1 MTDEPEPGSSTPTN
15 SPPSLARALV
25 GVWRLESTEQHL
37 ADGTVRPSP
46 LYGPN
51 GVGYLI
57 YSASGQMCVM
67 LADPSRE
74 SWTSADEP
82 TEKDLQAIHDHFV
95 AYSGRYEVNEA
106 ERVVVH
112 HIEMHV
118 TPNYIGDIAER
129 RVSLEGSLLTL
140 HLLPEE
146 LPVGTLEY
154 AFTWRRAET
163 ADFNSAKAR

>member
-1 MTDEPEPGSSTPTN
+1 MTDESRSTTPTN

-25 GVWRLESTEQHL
+25 GAWRLESAEQHL

-57 YSASGQMCVM
+57 YSASGHMCVI
-67 LADPSRE
+67 LADPNRE
-74 SWTSADEP
+74 SWMSADEP

-106 ERVVVH
+106 EQIVVH

-118 TPNYIGDIAER
+118 TPNYIGDSVTR
-129 RVSLEGSLLTL
+129 RVSLE
-140 HLLPEE
+140 
-146 LPVGTLEY
+146 
-154 AFTWRRAET
+154 
-163 ADFNSAKAR
+163 D